1 MEGQEKKIKF
11 FITNPWKMFQIKVV
25 KMILHFLVFKDGRG
39 LQEQLFLLLQKDLC
53 LSLFILSSKQEEFF
67 IFPNELVLEETK
79 RKERMLLIFNYI
91 YANCYS

>member
-1 MEGQEKKIKF
+1 
-11 FITNPWKMFQIKVV
+11 MFQIKVV

-53 LSLFILSSKQEEFF
+53 LSLFILSLKQEEFF

>member
-1 MEGQEKKIKF
+1 
-11 FITNPWKMFQIKVV
+11 MFQIKVV